1 MKFLILSLIIFSI
14 FACSN
19 EKEVVEITKI
29 FSIEDVASAGFK
41 V

>member
-19 EKEVVEITKI
+19 EKEVVEVTKI
-29 FSIEDVASAGFK
+29 FYMEDVA
-41 V
+41 